1 MLSTSNISFRVAL
14 SNDIPA
20 ALGVAD
26 AGVGTEGSKS
36 DHVHAAPNSTD
47 ITDSTATG
55 QSLITAVDATAARS
69 SLGLGTAA
77 LLDTGNGA
85 GNVALRSYAETLTA
99 TLADTSLSMLEPV
112 TSVLEFTDL
121 ATGVLAPMAYDNG
134 AKTLTAGVNM
144 DISGFLPL
152 NTPVLIRFTTSD
164 MRATGIYTV
173 TDVGADDPGG
183 STAVFTRRA
192 DLDATADFVS
202 GLAVLVT
209 DEVYLFRLTVPGGF
223 VMGEAPGVGDVTF
236 SRIGPGSIVE
246 LGLIDVLDTGL
257 VGNPDAG
264 TTMVA
269 TGGGA
274 IQRTSADVSAM
285 LAAANAAAARA
296 AVLLPEERRVIPLC
310 GYVTNA
316 GPLTAHGRVRID
328 PADYVVAGRT
338 LVATL
343 ETLAE
348 VSVGGL
354 SAEITLVDVTHAS
367 AVVAT
372 VTETATATTRQSPGA
387 TLHTDAAV
395 YELQSVLTG
404 VGYVGFAANLILTWS
419 TP

>member
-1 MLSTSNISFRVAL
+1 
-14 SNDIPA
+14 
-20 ALGVAD
+20 
-26 AGVGTEGSKS
+26 
-36 DHVHAAPNSTD
+36 
-47 ITDSTATG
+47 
-55 QSLITAVDATAARS
+55 LIT
-69 SLGLGTAA
+69 
-77 LLDTGNGA
+77 
-85 GNVALRSYAETLTA
+85 
-99 TLADTSLSMLEPV
+99 
-112 TSVLEFTDL
+112 
-121 ATGVLAPMAYDNG
+121 
-134 AKTLTAGVNM
+134 
-144 DISGFLPL
+144 
-152 NTPVLIRFTTSD
+152 
-164 MRATGIYTV
+164 
-173 TDVGADDPGG
+173 
-183 STAVFTRRA
+183 
-192 DLDATADFVS
+192 
-202 GLAVLVT
+202 
-209 DEVYLFRLTVPGGF
+209 
-223 VMGEAPGVGDVTF
+223 
-236 SRIGPGSIVE
+236 
-246 LGLIDVLDTGL
+246 
-257 VGNPDAG
+257 
-264 TTMVA
+264 
-269 TGGGA
+269 
-274 IQRTSADVSAM
+274 
-285 LAAANAAAARA
+285 AANAAAARA